1 MPDGG
6 LGTLTAMEVL
16 VVGGH
21 GKVGLRLLRLLARD
35 GHRGRG
41 VIRNP
46 EQASDLES
54 AGADPVLC
62 DLERGDDLRPHLG
75 TADAIVFAAGAG
87 PGSGPGRKRTVD
99 YGAAVTSMRAA
110 SDLGVTRFVIVSS
123 IGTHDVAGA
132 AEAMRPYLQAKR
144 DADDALKQS
153 ALDWTIVKPG
163 HLTDAPGSG
172 RVRVSRTF
180 GGRAD
185 IPRDDVALVLLECLL
200 APNTIGAEFE
210 LFEGDVPAREAV
222 RSL

>member
-1 MPDGG
+1 MI
-6 LGTLTAMEVL
+6 
-16 VVGGH
+16 GGH
-21 GKVGLRLLRLLARD
+21 GQVGLRLLRLLARD

-46 EQASDLES
+46 EQASDLKA
-54 AGADPVLC
+54 AGAEAVLC

-87 PGSGPGRKRTVD
+87 PGSGPARKRTVD
-99 YGAAVTSMRAA
+99 YGAAVTSMAAA
-110 SDLGVTRFVIVSS
+110 SDRSVSRFVIVSS
-123 IGTHDVAGA
+123 IGTHEVAAA

-144 DADDALKQS
+144 EADDALKQS
-153 ALDWTIVKPG
+153 GLEWTIVKPG

-172 RVRVSRTF
+172 RVQVSRRF

-185 IPRDDVALVLLECLL
+185 VPRDDVALVLLECLQ
-200 APNTIGAEFE
+200 APNTIGVEFE
-210 LFEGDVPAREAV
+210 LFEGEVPAREAV

>member
-1 MPDGG
+1 
-6 LGTLTAMEVL
+6 MEV
-16 VVGGH
+16 VVIGGH
-21 GKVGLRLLRLLARD
+21 GQVGLRLLRLLARD

-41 VIRNP
+41 VIRKA
-46 EQASDLES
+46 EQAGDLQ
-54 AGADPVLC
+54 AVGAEAVLC

-75 TADAIVFAAGAG
+75 GAEAIVFAAGAG
-87 PGSGPGRKRTVD
+87 PGSGPERKRTVD
-99 YGAAVTSMRAA
+99 YGAAVASMHAA
-110 SDLGVTRFVIVSS
+110 RDLGVARFVIVSS

-144 DADDALKQS
+144 DADDALTRS
-153 ALDWTIVKPG
+153 GLDWTVVKPG

-172 RVRVSRTF
+172 RVQVSRSF
-180 GGRAD
+180 GRRAD
-185 IPRDDVALVLLECLL
+185 VPRDDVALVLLECLL